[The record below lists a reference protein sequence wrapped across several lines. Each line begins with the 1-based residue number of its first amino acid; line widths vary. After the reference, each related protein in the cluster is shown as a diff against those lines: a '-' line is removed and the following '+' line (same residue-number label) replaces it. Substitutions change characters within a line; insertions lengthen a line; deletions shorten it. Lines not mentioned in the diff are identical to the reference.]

1 MQTNFLGINYPNEND
16 DPWFDAFVAMMNSL
30 DQRIYALGL
39 CAGPI
44 LGGGTV
50 GFTTISVSPF
60 NGNFTWTAPFEVVI
74 PGSGFY
80 LEIPFG
86 PDQATPSI
94 NLNDGD
100 RVIVN
105 VPPTSAA
112 PVTAYLGSIN
122 GSITYED
129 ANIVG
134 LLTIGIYRGGV
145 FYSNLPRTF

>member
-1 MQTNFLGINYPNEND
+1 MQTPFLGIAYPNQKD
-16 DPWFDAFVAMMNSL
+16 DPWFDAFSALMVSL

-50 GFTTISVSPF
+50 GFTTISDSPF
-60 NGNFTWTAPFEVVI
+60 NGNLTWTAPFEVVI

-86 PDQATPSI
+86 PDEATPLI

-105 VPPTSAA
+105 VPVNAA
-112 PVTAYLGSIN
+112 STITAYLGSIN
-122 GSITYED
+122 GAITSNNAD
-129 ANIVG
+129 IVG
-134 LLTIGIYRGGV
+134 LLTVGIYRGGV